1 MTWLR
6 TTAPLLV
13 AAGLAALAVVTV
25 RTAGC
30 DEPAHY
36 ELLPGGGSVLLG
48 GCIEP
53 GDLVVPPAP
62 GPPATAPEAS
72 VPSRS

>member
-1 MTWLR
+1 MTRLR

-30 DEPAHY
+30 NEPAHY
-36 ELLPGGGSVLLG
+36 EFLPGGGSVLIG

-53 GDLVVPPAP
+53 GDVIVPPAP
-62 GPPATAPEAS
+62 VPPVPEAP

>member
-6 TTAPLLV
+6 TTAPLLA

-30 DEPAHY
+30 DDPAHY
-36 ELLPGGGSVLLG
+36 ELVPGGGSVLVG

-62 GPPATAPEAS
+62 VRPTTAPPAPA
-72 VPSRS
+72 PSRS

>member
-1 MTWLR
+1 MTRLR

-36 ELLPGGGSVLLG
+36 ALLPDGGSVLVG

-53 GDLVVPPAP
+53 GDLIVPPSPA
-62 GPPATAPEAS
+62 PPAAAPEAP